1 MNESNFIKRVHSQLP
16 PSIYKWKINDPYHG
30 GVPDCFY
37 SGPGGHCFVE
47 YKYKRQ
53 FPKRHTS
60 YIKFGLTVQQCA
72 WLNARKD
79 EGVPVFIALGI
90 GKSVVFNNN
99 FDVTNVYTVGDFLKE
114 AMSTSDFIEKIQEIC
129 VKYDT

>member
-1 MNESNFIKRVHSQLP
+1 M
-16 PSIYKWKINDPYHG
+16 
-30 GVPDCFY
+30 
-37 SGPGGHCFVE
+37 
-47 YKYKRQ
+47 
-53 FPKRHTS
+53 
-60 YIKFGLTVQQCA
+60 TVQQCA

-99 FDVTNVYTVGDFLKE
+99 FDVANVYTVGDFLKE